1 MRKKRSGALGKQ
13 DWISGARKLLIK
25 SGIANVKVE
34 PLAKALN
41 VTTGSFYWHFAKR
54 EDLYDALLQDW
65 YDTNT
70 APLHRAVE
78 GAGPDPRQQY
88 LAFFG
93 VWVLER
99 DFNPAY
105 DQAIRDWAKTSSK
118 VARML
123 QSIDEDRIDLL
134 HKIFQDFGYHGLD
147 ATMRARVTYYHQLG
161 YYALKVREK
170 RETRLELAPYYDDIL
185 TGNSWLHELKT
196 ANQIR
201 EGMLGN
207 AKFEQEWNGFDRS
220 FVRSNAKRSS

>member
-1 MRKKRSGALGKQ
+1 MIRKRSTALGKE
-13 DWISGARKLLIK
+13 DWVSGARKLLIR

-34 PLAKALN
+34 PLAKALK
-41 VTTGSFYWHFAKR
+41 VTTGSFYWHFRKR
-54 EDLYDALLQDW
+54 EELYEALLQDW

-78 GAGPDPRQQY
+78 GAGNDPRQQY

-105 DQAIRDWAKTSSK
+105 DQAIRDWAKTSNKVSK
-118 VARML
+118 ML
-123 QSIDEDRIDLL
+123 QNVDNDRIHLL
-134 HKIFQDFGYHGLD
+134 LGIFENFGYQGID

-161 YYALKVREK
+161 YYALHVRE
-170 RETRLELAPYYDDIL
+170 RSEIRLELAPYYADIL
-185 TGNSWLHELKT
+185 TGSPWLHELET
-196 ANQIR
+196 TEQIR

-207 AKFEQEWNGFDRS
+207 ITFEKKWESR
-220 FVRSNAKRSS
+220 

>member
-99 DFNPAY
+99 A
-105 DQAIRDWAKTSSK
+105 QSGKTR
-118 VARML
+118 VAREQRQRL
-123 QSIDEDRIDLL
+123 RGGQSILC
-134 HKIFQDFGYHGLD
+134 
-147 ATMRARVTYYHQLG
+147 RAGAH
-161 YYALKVREK
+161 
-170 RETRLELAPYYDDIL
+170 TRL
-185 TGNSWLHELKT
+185 
-196 ANQIR
+196 
-201 EGMLGN
+201 
-207 AKFEQEWNGFDRS
+207 
-220 FVRSNAKRSS
+220 